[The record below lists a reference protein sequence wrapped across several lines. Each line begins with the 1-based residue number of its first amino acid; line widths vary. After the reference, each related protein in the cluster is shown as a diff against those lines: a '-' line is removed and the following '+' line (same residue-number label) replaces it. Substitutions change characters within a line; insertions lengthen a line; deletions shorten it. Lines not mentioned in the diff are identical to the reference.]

1 MFDPEVGNIRCY
13 RLINPGINCMEKI
26 FVWSQNMSKNMND
39 KQYENVARQLKT
51 CEDCKIENVKEINAI
66 FGQS

>member
-1 MFDPEVGNIRCY
+1 
-13 RLINPGINCMEKI
+13 
-26 FVWSQNMSKNMND
+26 MSKNMND

-66 FGQS
+66 FGQSRDKLYRQICQKSLAN